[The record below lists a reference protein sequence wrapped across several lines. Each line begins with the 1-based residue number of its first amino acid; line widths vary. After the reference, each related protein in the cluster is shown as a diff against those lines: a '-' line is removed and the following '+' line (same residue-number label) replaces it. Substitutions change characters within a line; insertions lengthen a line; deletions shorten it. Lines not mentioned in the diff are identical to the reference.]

1 MISNLPVKSTNND
14 FAEIWRCYLTDL
26 RFCTGGLPAVVQSCT
41 WSSSY
46 HQTVPSLT
54 QAAGVQWPCRRT
66 DWSSS
71 VQLSEPCLS
80 HTLTHQPMPENKK
93 IMLCK
98 SSVGNAFAICTPTN
112 AFLFYQT
119 ELSQYLIVITLC
131 KSYFSTFRIDGI
143 IGPIYCKKSF
153 SKTTGR

>member
-54 QAAGVQWPCRRT
+54 QAAGAQWPCRHT

-80 HTLTHQPMPENKK
+80 HTLTHQPMPENQKPCFANLQWAMHLQSVHLQMHFFFIKK
-93 IMLCK
+93 K
-98 SSVGNAFAICTPTN
+98 
-112 AFLFYQT
+112 
-119 ELSQYLIVITLC
+119 LSQYSIVITLC

>member
-54 QAAGVQWPCRRT
+54 QAAGAQWPCRHT

-80 HTLTHQPMPENKK
+80 HTLTHQPMPENQKPCFAN
-93 IMLCK
+93 IV
-98 SSVGNAFAICTPTN
+98 SNAFAICTPTN
-112 AFLFYQT
+112 AFLFHQKETKSIFNCYYIVQI
-119 ELSQYLIVITLC
+119 LFFYLQNRWNNWSNILQEILF
-131 KSYFSTFRIDGI
+131 KDDR
-143 IGPIYCKKSF
+143 
-153 SKTTGR
+153 